1 MFVCFT
7 FRSSVINLID
17 LKLYYIPFMIQIYY
31 SIHKIR
37 HVNEPFNKP
46 ASVYLNMD
54 RLKLTGKNLGP
65 YSQHFIISVTYKWGK

>member
-17 LKLYYIPFMIQIYY
+17 LKLYYIPFLIQIYY
-31 SIHKIR
+31 AIHKIR

-46 ASVYLNMD
+46 ALNMD
-54 RLKLTGKNLGP
+54 RLMLTGQNLGP
-65 YSQHFIISVTYKWGK
+65 HSQHFIFSVTYEWVK